1 MSKQQKKHRT
11 RGKSEPQQVGKIM
24 VGLADN
30 PEFILYNILKA
41 RKA

>member
-1 MSKQQKKHRT
+1 MSKTQKKHRT
-11 RGKSEPQQVGKIM
+11 RGKNEPQQVGEIM
-24 VGLADN
+24 AGLADN